1 MRAAFVA
8 AALCLTLAHGS
19 GAQSSTK
26 APADVAPV
34 PFGVGEKMT
43 YKVALGI
50 VGEVGTGALEVV
62 DIDTVHGHP
71 SYELRF
77 RINGGVPFAHVDDD
91 YRSWLDVQ
99 SLISR
104 RFKQDQ
110 HEVRYE
116 RHRMFDFLP
125 EQRIWKRIDGKNES
139 GPMPTELPLDDV
151 SFLYFIRTLPLEVG
165 RTYSFNRYFHADG
178 NPVTVKVLRKQKV
191 VTPHAGTFNT
201 IVVQPII
208 KSKGLF
214 SEGGQAEVY
223 FSDDSRRILV
233 AIHSKVKILRTL
245 DAVLETYSPGQRLST
260 VEP

>member
-1 MRAAFVA
+1 MIRATLVA
-8 AALCLTLAHGS
+8 SAVVLMLTSGS
-19 GAQSSTK
+19 GAQSTPP
-26 APADVAPV
+26 APYAAAPV
-34 PFGVGEKMT
+34 PFGLGERMT

-50 VGEVGTGALEVV
+50 VGEVGTGTLQVDTAL
-62 DIDTVHGHP
+62 DTIHGHP
-71 SYELRF
+71 SYKLRF
-77 RINGGVPFAHVDDD
+77 QLNGGVPFARVDDD

-116 RHRMFDFLP
+116 RHRTFDFLP
-125 EQRIWKRIDGKNES
+125 EQRIWKRVDKNES

-165 RTYSFNRYFHADG
+165 RTYSFNRYFHAEG
-178 NPVTVKVLRKQKV
+178 NPVTVKVLRKETITV
-191 VTPHAGTFNT
+191 PAGRFQT

-208 KSKGLF
+208 KTKGLF

-223 FSDDSRRILV
+223 FSDDNRRILV
-233 AIHSKVKILRTL
+233 AIHSKVKILKSMDVR
-245 DAVLETYSPGQRLST
+245 LESYSAGLRLAS
-260 VEP
+260 PAQ